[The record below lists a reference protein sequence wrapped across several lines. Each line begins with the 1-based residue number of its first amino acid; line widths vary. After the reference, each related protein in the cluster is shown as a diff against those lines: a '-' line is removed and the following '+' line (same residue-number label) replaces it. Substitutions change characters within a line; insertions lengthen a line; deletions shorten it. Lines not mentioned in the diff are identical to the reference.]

1 MIEQVKTTIEIFFTK
16 LKDLELT
23 YSPMLNHAALVTLNQ
38 LYGRY
43 KEVKVSQVRE
53 LVETNTI
60 IIDAREKG

>member
-1 MIEQVKTTIEIFFTK
+1 
-16 LKDLELT
+16 
-23 YSPMLNHAALVTLNQ
+23 MLNHAALVTLNQ